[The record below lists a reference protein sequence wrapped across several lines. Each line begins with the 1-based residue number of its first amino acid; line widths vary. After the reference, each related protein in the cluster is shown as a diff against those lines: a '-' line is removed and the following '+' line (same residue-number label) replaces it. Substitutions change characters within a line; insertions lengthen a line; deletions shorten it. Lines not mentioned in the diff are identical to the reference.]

1 MENLVAALVGVFG
14 VTAGAL
20 LQYWLSRRTIRES
33 RYSEQVSRAYADYLL
48 GVAGVAQAQR
58 HNDNAGLRDRLR
70 QVADA
75 KTRIAVHGDSHA
87 ALAAMATFERIGPAL
102 VSSEQKTA
110 FVSII
115 HAMRRDGANRVASV
129 SDGDILRVIFGNEG

>member
-1 MENLVAALVGVFG
+1 MENLVAALVGLFG

-33 RYSEQVSRAYADYLL
+33 RQSEQVSRAYADYLL

-58 HNDNAGLRDRLR
+58 HNDNAGLRESLR
-70 QVADA
+70 QLADA
-75 KTRIAVHGDSHA
+75 KTRIAEHGDSQV
-87 ALAAMATFERIGPAL
+87 LAAMATSGRLGPAL
-102 VSSEQKTA
+102 VSSEQKRA

-115 HAMRRDGANRVASV
+115 HAMRRDGANHAASI
-129 SDGDILRVIFGNEG
+129 SDRDILRVIFGGDE